1 MTHFRYDPIDIVL
14 PGGVA
19 MITLVRL
26 PPMVTE
32 PQGVGVELR
41 LRRPWDTEAPEQ
53 PDAALSIR
61 VGDHTFTIHGY
72 QSIF

>member
-1 MTHFRYDPIDIVL
+1 MTYYYDPVDSVL

-32 PQGVGVELR
+32 PQGVGVELW

-53 PDAALSIR
+53 PDAGLSIR
-61 VGDHTFTIHGY
+61 VGNRTFTIHGY